1 MQLYGSTTSP
11 YVRRLR
17 IWLANESYEFV
28 KVDIMSKEGHQVLKQ
43 NTPVLKVPF
52 LIDGEQK
59 IYDSK
64 VIYRYLN
71 QKLDREAISW
81 DDENKLTMIDGA
93 NDSFVEIFLLAR
105 SGVGGDDIMFIQRQQ
120 KRITLI
126 MEQLDK
132 LAQDGGFDQW
142 QFPAMCLYCL
152 LDWIT
157 FRELYDISP
166 FPSLVEFH
174 KKHQQNPEVVATFPQ
189 V

>member
-1 MQLYGSTTSP
+1 MQLFGSTTSP

-17 IWLANESYEFV
+17 IWLAQEPYQFV
-28 KVDIMSKEGHQVLKQ
+28 KVDIMSKEGHQTLKE
-43 NTPVLKVPF
+43 NNPVLKVPF

-71 QKLDREAISW
+71 HKLNRESISW

-93 NDSFVEIFLLAR
+93 NDSFVELFLLAR
-105 SGVGGDDIMFIQRQQ
+105 SGVGGDDVMFIQRQQ
-120 KRITLI
+120 KRIKLI
-126 MEQLDK
+126 MEQLNQI
-132 LAQDGGFDQW
+132 AENGGFDQW
-142 QFPAMCLYCL
+142 QFPAICLYCL

-157 FRELYDISP
+157 FRELYDIKP
-166 FPSLVEFH
+166 FSALVEFH
-174 KKHQQNPEVVATFPQ
+174 QKHQQNPLVVATFPA